1 MLSTAGFK
9 EVYSMEGGLRAWDGL
24 AATGVPDAGMARFP
38 EDAPV
43 EELIAL
49 AWSLEEGNRKF
60 YTKLPELL
68 VDQDAV
74 ELFQDLVIAEE
85 HHQAVLADLHR
96 KLTGRAADAAFPR
109 SLAGPGISEDV
120 MEGGMNVSEA
130 LDWVRDKKLADV
142 LDLAMGL
149 ETNSYDLYVKMGRRG
164 SDAKAKEL
172 FSQLSAS
179 EKEHLERLAGLLDRK
194 L

>member
-9 EVYSMEGGLRAWDGL
+9 EVYSMEGGIRAWEGL
-24 AATGVPDAGMARFP
+24 AATGGPDAGMARFP
-38 EDAPV
+38 EDASV

-49 AWSLEEGNRKF
+49 AWSLEEGSRKF
-60 YTKLPELL
+60 YTELQAL
-68 VDQDAV
+68 LTDRDAV
-74 ELFQDLVIAEE
+74 DLFQDLVVAEE
-85 HHQAVLADLHR
+85 HHQSVLADLHQ
-96 KLTGRAADAAFPR
+96 KLTGRAAGTGT
-109 SLAGPGISEDV
+109 SGEV

-130 LDWVRDKKLADV
+130 LDWARDKKLAEV

-149 ETNSYDLYVKMGRRG
+149 EINSYDLYIKMGRRG

-179 EKEHLERLAGLLDRK
+179 EKEHVVRLAGLLDRK